1 MFEYVCVCALVWSK
15 KWIILN
21 QKLMLDRH
29 PILFQAVKRNS
40 THFDE
45 FTAKMEKLVI
55 LMTGSNSFF
64 FRARVFHDSHHVCF
78 LDHAMRVYVCMFM
91 YG

>member
-15 KWIILN
+15 KWILLN

-55 LMTGSNSFF
+55 LMTGSDSFF
-64 FRARVFHDSHHVCF
+64 FVHGFFMIHITFVF